1 VRATAALPLDKPLST
16 GFKITRTIE
25 PVEQQAHD
33 RWTRG
38 DVMRVKLELEAQ
50 SDMSW
55 VVVDDPIPAGSTIL
69 GGGLGGQ
76 SAMLA
81 APSSR
86 PAGWAWLAFEER
98 RFDAF
103 RAYYRFVPKGKWSI
117 EYTVRLNNP
126 GNFQLPSTRVEAMY
140 APEMFGERPNP
151 MMQVVAKP

>member
-1 VRATAALPLDKPLST
+1 
-16 GFKITRTIE
+16 
-25 PVEQQAHD
+25 
-33 RWTRG
+33 
-38 DVMRVKLELEAQ
+38 MRVKLELEAQ

-55 VVVDDPIPAGSTIL
+55 VVVDDPIPAGATIL

-81 APSSR
+81 APSRGS
-86 PAGWAWLAFEER
+86 AGWAWLAFEER

-151 MMQVVAKP
+151 VMDVAAKP